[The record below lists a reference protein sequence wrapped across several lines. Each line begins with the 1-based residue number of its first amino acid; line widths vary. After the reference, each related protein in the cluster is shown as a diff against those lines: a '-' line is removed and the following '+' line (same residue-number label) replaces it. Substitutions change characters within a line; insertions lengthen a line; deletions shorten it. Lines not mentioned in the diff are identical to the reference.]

1 MRISGFFSRT
11 FGRMLQQLFQQP
23 AVEITFVDLLC
34 VVEDFLIPLEPGEIS
49 RDAAFLGVFAGL
61 VVFQATV
68 EGSVFGIVL
77 QHIG

>member
-1 MRISGFFSRT
+1 
-11 FGRMLQQLFQQP
+11 MLQQLFQQP